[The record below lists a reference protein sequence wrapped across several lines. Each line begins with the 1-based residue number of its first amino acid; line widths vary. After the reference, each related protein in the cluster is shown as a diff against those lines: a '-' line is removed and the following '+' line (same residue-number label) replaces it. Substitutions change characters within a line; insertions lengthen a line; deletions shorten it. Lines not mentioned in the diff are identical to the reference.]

1 MKRYLFSAIC
11 ILFCAAS
18 GAQELKEYMTDPTD
32 WTLLRNGDNMD
43 VGLDLNIR
51 DLDVRGNSVVT
62 LTPRLVNGAD
72 TTTLST
78 VGFYGRNRWFYY
90 ERNEKRIPDGFKE
103 NSLRKNEMPDTWSW
117 SESFPYRKW
126 MDGSKMELVRQVY
139 GCCNDLKYEDVLTI
153 GRYEQYH
160 PVFIFI
166 APESEGTKTRHIEGR
181 AYIDFPVSKT
191 VIYPDY
197 RNNKVELGKILSTI
211 DTLKSDADISI
222 NSLSIKGFA
231 SPESPY
237 ANNARLAKGRTE
249 SLRDYVSALYHF
261 PENFISTSF
270 EPENW
275 EGLREYVLTSNISH
289 RQEILDIIGLTDRDP
304 DTREWILKSRYP
316 AEYRFLLDN
325 CYPGLRRSD
334 YAIEYTIRN
343 YTDVDEIERIFKR
356 SPGKLNLHELYLL
369 ASKYEIGSPEF
380 QKVFEVAV
388 TLYPEDEVANTNAA
402 GAELEAGRLDR
413 AAEYL
418 AKAGDNAYAE
428 YFRAVHCWLSDDK
441 DGALLH
447 FAKAEEGGL
456 TEAREAIAKINLSGK

>member
-117 SESFPYRKW
+117 SESFPYRNW

-166 APESEGTKTRHIEGR
+166 APES
-181 AYIDFPVSKT
+181 
-191 VIYPDY
+191 
-197 RNNKVELGKILSTI
+197 
-211 DTLKSDADISI
+211 
-222 NSLSIKGFA
+222 
-231 SPESPY
+231 
-237 ANNARLAKGRTE
+237 
-249 SLRDYVSALYHF
+249 
-261 PENFISTSF
+261 
-270 EPENW
+270 
-275 EGLREYVLTSNISH
+275 
-289 RQEILDIIGLTDRDP
+289 
-304 DTREWILKSRYP
+304 
-316 AEYRFLLDN
+316 
-325 CYPGLRRSD
+325 
-334 YAIEYTIRN
+334 
-343 YTDVDEIERIFKR
+343 
-356 SPGKLNLHELYLL
+356 
-369 ASKYEIGSPEF
+369 
-380 QKVFEVAV
+380 
-388 TLYPEDEVANTNAA
+388 
-402 GAELEAGRLDR
+402 
-413 AAEYL
+413 
-418 AKAGDNAYAE
+418 
-428 YFRAVHCWLSDDK
+428 
-441 DGALLH
+441 
-447 FAKAEEGGL
+447 
-456 TEAREAIAKINLSGK
+456 